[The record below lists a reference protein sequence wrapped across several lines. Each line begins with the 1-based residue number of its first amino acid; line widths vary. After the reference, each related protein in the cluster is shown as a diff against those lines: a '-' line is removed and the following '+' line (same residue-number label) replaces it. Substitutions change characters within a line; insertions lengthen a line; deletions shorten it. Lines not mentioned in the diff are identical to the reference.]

1 MPIGLFLELY
11 EKTLVM
17 PYFIIHITG
26 STLKGRCQTVETA
39 GYRGRSRRQEPKGKT
54 KKERKISHFRTVRF
68 GGFDENQI
76 ICYLWDIVKSVEAAQ
91 DAGNGCEAGNSRG
104 DGTGH
109 DADPLTRLGKQMRS
123 QIRVEIRRYFVRR
136 RRRNVRMVLSVAA
149 VIVCIAVVFGCLIGV
164 DRVSGNSMYP
174 YLNHGDWI
182 VYSRIGEKYQRNEVI
197 VFEKNGESMVKRI
210 AGLPGDRVEVNSS
223 GSRVV
228 VNGQEIQE
236 DYVTLSDA
244 NAGDKKANTE
254 KVEEQPG
261 MTQTVMNGQYL
272 VLGDNRSVSID
283 SRDSSIGT
291 VPSGEIQGRVIL
303 IIRGNGG

>member
-1 MPIGLFLELY
+1 M
-11 EKTLVM
+11 
-17 PYFIIHITG
+17 
-26 STLKGRCQTVETA
+26 ETA
-39 GYRGRSRRQEPKGKT
+39 GYRGRSRRQEPKGKI
-54 KKERKISHFRTVRF
+54 KKRKVSHFRTVRF
-68 GGFDENQI
+68 GGFDENQM

-91 DAGNGCEAGNSRG
+91 DTGISHEAG
-104 DGTGH
+104 TGR
-109 DADPLTRLGKQMRS
+109 DAETLTRLGKQMRN

-136 RRRNVRMVLSVAA
+136 RRRNVRMALSVAA
-149 VIVCIAVVFGCLIGV
+149 VIFCIAVVFGCLIGV

-244 NAGDKKANTE
+244 DVGDKKANTE
-254 KVEEQPG
+254 KAEEQPG

-291 VPSGEIQGRVIL
+291 VSSGEILGRVIL

>member
-1 MPIGLFLELY
+1 MPCD
-11 EKTLVM
+11 KAMVM
-17 PYFIIHITG
+17 LYFITHITG
-26 STLKGRCQTVETA
+26 STLKGRCQSVETA

-54 KKERKISHFRTVRF
+54 KKERKVSHFRTVRF

-91 DAGNGCEAGNSRG
+91 DAGNSHEAG
-104 DGTGH
+104 TGQ
-109 DADPLTRLGKQMRS
+109 DAAPLTRLGKQMRS

-136 RRRNVRMVLSVAA
+136 RRRNVRMALGVVA